1 MIDDINEI
9 RALATKYS
17 VQQLRNLAD
26 LKLLDPIKAVMAGN
40 MINHIQKQNA
50 KPPSTSVAQDLLGIQ
65 QPMPMQG
72 QQQPMPP
79 QQASQQPPQQP
90 PQMAQAPAGIEGL
103 PAGDVGNYAGGG
115 IVAFDDGGYVPKYAG
130 ADGSVTTS
138 SPVGRG
144 LSKFFGG
151 RTYSPDVTQQLK
163 ALDEQYQ
170 ALAARDRQL
179 NGMFGFQQQTPEQ
192 QTESAKVKQQ
202 MQEVFQ
208 QSQSLKNTQADPAAA
223 PAVDQSAAETARL
236 QRQNTILNPI
246 GRDNNIPPPPL
257 PSGERVPAPPVLTA
271 SKPIEPPTL
280 GAFDPNAVKLTGPK
294 MDMPKVEALSTIAK
308 EREAAEAAEGFNKN
322 LTAEQIKRIED
333 KQKKLEDFESRAGG
347 EALMNF
353 GLGLL
358 GAKRGQEWET
368 VGKSGQA
375 ALSAYKSDVKDLRS
389 AKEKLDERSEALRLA
404 DNQAKKTNSAADIAK
419 RDAQV
424 AKYDAA
430 KLAVYTAENELTK
443 TQAQVSASVYGAKAQ
458 AGATVFSAQLS
469 AQTQREVANLN
480 AKVQQWIYSRPPA
493 EIQTI
498 EGIAQRTGKS
508 FEVAMKEFYQG
519 RYGSRNVLTDED
531 VLKMATKNLSD
542 RAIVNPTQQQI
553 QQEAAIIKQAYA
565 GIQNGNVGGGGTLQ
579 PGPNGTQTY
588 VPRQ

>member
-65 QPMPMQG
+65 QQMPMQG
-72 QQQPMPP
+72 QQQQQMPP
-79 QQASQQPPQQP
+79 QEMPQQAPQQP

-115 IVAFDDGGYVPKYAG
+115 IVAFDDGGRVPGYAG

-144 LSKFFGG
+144 LSGFFGG

-179 NGMFGFQQQTPEQ
+179 NGMFGFQQQTPAQ
-192 QTESAKVKQQ
+192 QAEAAKVKQQ

-208 QSQSLKNTQADPAAA
+208 QAQSLKNTRADPAAA

-236 QRQNTILNPI
+236 QRQDTILNPI
-246 GRDNNIPPPPL
+246 GGDNIPPAPL
-257 PSGERVPAPPVLTA
+257 PPPRRDAPPPTLTT
-271 SKPIEPPTL
+271 SKPIEPPTI
-280 GAFDPNAVKLTGPK
+280 GEFKPIKLTGVDRPPAATVSDLK
-294 MDMPKVEALSTIAK
+294 TIK
-308 EREAAEAAEGFNKN
+308 EIREGQENAEGYDRN
-322 LTAEQIKRIED
+322 LTKKQLDRLEE

-347 EALMNF
+347 EALFNF

-358 GAKRGQEWET
+358 GAKEGQEAQRAGES
-368 VGKSGQA
+368 GKASLEKYTTA
-375 ALSAYKSDVKDLRS
+375 RKELRLE
-389 AKEKLDERSEALRLA
+389 KEKLDERGEALRLA
-404 DNQAKKTNSAADIAK
+404 ENQAKKTNSAADVAEFRRQQDK
-419 RDAQV
+419 FDAQRMKFYEV
-424 AKYDAA
+424 ESDLAK
-430 KLAVYTAENELTK
+430 TG
-443 TQAQVSASVYGAKAQ
+443 AQVGATVYGAKSQ
-458 AGATVFSAQLS
+458 AATSMYTAQLS
-469 AQTQREVANLN
+469 AQTQRDVAKLS
-480 AKVQQWIYSRPPA
+480 AETQRWVASRPPA
-493 EIQTI
+493 EILAI
-498 EGIAQRTGKS
+498 EEVARRTGKP
-508 FEVAMKEFYQG
+508 FDQAMKDFYG
-519 RYGSRNVLTDED
+519 SRYGARNVLTDED

-565 GIQNGNVGGGGTLQ
+565 GIQNGTVGGGGSLQ
-579 PGPNGTQTY
+579 QGANGSFNY

>member
-1 MIDDINEI
+1 MINDINEI

-17 VQQLRNLAD
+17 VEQLRNLAD

-79 QQASQQPPQQP
+79 QQAPQQPPQQP

-130 ADGSVTTS
+130 GTDGSVTTS

-208 QSQSLKNTQADPAAA
+208 QSQSLKNTQANPAAA

-236 QRQNTILNPI
+236 QRQDTILNPI
-246 GRDNNIPPPPL
+246 GRDNIPPTVPL
-257 PSGERVPAPPVLTA
+257 APPRRDAPPPALTA

-280 GAFDPNAVKLTGPK
+280 GEFAPIKLTGANRPPAATVSDLK
-294 MDMPKVEALSTIAK
+294 TIK
-308 EREAAEAAEGFNKN
+308 EIREGQEAAEGYDRN
-322 LTAEQIKRIED
+322 LTADQLRRIEG

-347 EALMNF
+347 EALFNF

-358 GAKRGQEWET
+358 GAKEGQEAQRAGES
-368 VGKSGQA
+368 GKASLEKYTTA
-375 ALSAYKSDVKDLRS
+375 RKELRLEKD
-389 AKEKLDERSEALRLA
+389 KLDERAEALRVA
-404 DNQAKKTNSAADIAK
+404 ENQAKKTNSAADVAEFRRQQDK
-419 RDAQV
+419 FDAQQMKFYEV
-424 AKYDAA
+424 ENDLAK
-430 KLAVYTAENELTK
+430 TG
-443 TQAQVSASVYGAKAQ
+443 AQVGASVYGAKAQ

-469 AQTQREVANLN
+469 AQTQREVAKLN
-480 AKVQQWIYSRPPA
+480 AETQRWVASRPPA
-493 EIQTI
+493 EILAI
-498 EGIAQRTGKS
+498 EEVARRTGKP
-508 FEVAMKEFYQG
+508 FDQAMKDF
-519 RYGSRNVLTDED
+519 YGSRYGARNVYTREEAMRD
-531 VLKMATKNLSD
+531 ARKNLENQ
-542 RAIVNPTQQQI
+542 AIVNPTDAQM
-553 QQEAAIIKQAYA
+553 QAEINKLMRIY
-565 GIQNGNVGGGGTLQ
+565 GGDSGGGGTLQ

>member
-508 FEVAMKEFYQG
+508 FEAAMKEFYQG

>member
-65 QPMPMQG
+65 QQMPMQG
-72 QQQPMPP
+72 QQQQQMPP
-79 QQASQQPPQQP
+79 QEMPQQAP

-115 IVAFDDGGYVPKYAG
+115 IVAFAGGGDTDIFGNPRRIA
-130 ADGSVTTS
+130 
-138 SPVGRG
+138 GRG
-144 LSKFFGG
+144 FAP
-151 RTYSPDVTQQLK
+151 PDPEVLRQQL
-163 ALDEQYQ
+163 
-170 ALAARDRQL
+170 
-179 NGMFGFQQQTPEQ
+179 QQIESRINSLPPGRGRASLEQ
-192 QTESAKVKQQ
+192 QRNALRAKLGMEIPNASTVP
-202 MQEVFQ
+202 
-208 QSQSLKNTQADPAAA
+208 TTA

-236 QRQNTILNPI
+236 QRQNDINPFAT
-246 GRDNNIPPPPL
+246 DNNVPPPP
-257 PSGERVPAPPVLTA
+257 PPKRDVPPPVLT
-271 SKPIEPPTL
+271 SGKTIEPPTL

-294 MDMPKVEALSTIAK
+294 MDMPKVEELGAITK
-308 EREAAEAAEGFNKN
+308 EREAAEQAAGYNAN
-322 LTAEQIKRIED
+322 LTKEQLDRLGVKE
-333 KQKKLEDFESRAGG
+333 KKLEDFESRAGG
-347 EALMNF
+347 EALFNF

-358 GAKRGQEWET
+358 GAKQGRELET

-430 KLAVYTAENELTK
+430 KLAVFNAETELTK
-443 TQAQVSASVYGAKAQ
+443 TQAQVSATARGQDAQ
-458 AGATVFSAQLS
+458 FASSMYTAQLS
-469 AQTQREVANLN
+469 AQTQRDIARLSAETQRWVA
-480 AKVQQWIYSRPPA
+480 SRPPA
-493 EIQTI
+493 EILAI
-498 EGIAQRTGKS
+498 EEVARRTGKP
-508 FEVAMKEFYQG
+508 FDQAMKDF
-519 RYGSRNVLTDED
+519 YGSRYGARNAYTRED
-531 VLKMATKNLSD
+531 AMKDARKNLENQG
-542 RAIVNPTQQQI
+542 IINPTDAQMQAEI
-553 QQEAAIIKQAYA
+553 NKQLRIY
-565 GIQNGNVGGGGTLQ
+565 GGGGGGGGGTLQ
-579 PGPNGTQTY
+579 QGANGTFNY
-588 VPRQ
+588 VPTQ

>member
-65 QPMPMQG
+65 QQMPMQG
-72 QQQPMPP
+72 QQQPQMPP
-79 QQASQQPPQQP
+79 QEMPQQAP

-115 IVAFDDGGYVPKYAG
+115 IVAFDDGGRVPGYAG

-144 LSKFFGG
+144 LSRFFGG

-179 NGMFGFQQQTPEQ
+179 NGMFGFQQQTPAQ
-192 QTESAKVKQQ
+192 QAEAAKVKQQ

-208 QSQSLKNTQADPAAA
+208 QSQSLKNTRADPAAA

-236 QRQNTILNPI
+236 QRQDTILNPI
-246 GRDNNIPPPPL
+246 GGDNIPPAPL
-257 PSGERVPAPPVLTA
+257 PPPRRDAPPPTLT
-271 SKPIEPPTL
+271 SGKPITPPTL
-280 GAFDPNAVKLTGPK
+280 GEFAPIKIAGADRPPAATVSDLR
-294 MDMPKVEALSTIAK
+294 TIK
-308 EREAAEAAEGFNKN
+308 KTREEQEEAEGFNKN

-347 EALMNF
+347 EALFNF

-358 GAKRGQEWET
+358 GAKEGEEAQRAGES
-368 VGKSGQA
+368 GKASLEKYTA
-375 ALSAYKSDVKDLRS
+375 ARKDLRLE
-389 AKEKLDERSEALRLA
+389 KEKLDERAEALRLA
-404 DNQAKKTNSAADIAK
+404 ENQARKTNSAADIAELK
-419 RDAQV
+419 RQQDKFDAQ
-424 AKYDAA
+424 KMEFY
-430 KLAVYTAENELTK
+430 KSENDLLK
-443 TQAQVSASVYGAKAQ
+443 TGAQVGAQVRNTDVQ
-458 AGATVFSAQLS
+458 AATSMYTAQLS
-469 AQTQREVANLN
+469 AQTQRDVARLS
-480 AKVQQWIYSRPPA
+480 AETQRWVASRPPA
-493 EIQTI
+493 EILAI
-498 EGIAQRTGKS
+498 EEVARRTGKP
-508 FEVAMKEFYQG
+508 FEQAMKDFYG
-519 RYGSRNVLTDED
+519 ARAGARNMYTREEAMRD
-531 VLKMATKNLSD
+531 ARKNLEAQ
-542 RAIVNPTQQQI
+542 AIVNPT
-553 QQEAAIIKQAYA
+553 EAQMQAEINKLMRIH
-565 GIQNGNVGGGGTLQ
+565 GGDSGGGGTLQ
-579 PGPNGTQTY
+579 QGANGSFNY

>member
-1 MIDDINEI
+1 MINDINEI

-17 VQQLRNLAD
+17 VQQLKNLAD

-79 QQASQQPPQQP
+79 QQQAPQQPPQQP
-90 PQMAQAPAGIEGL
+90 PQMAQAPAGVESL

-115 IVAFDDGGYVPKYAG
+115 IVAFAGGGDTDIFGNPRRIA
-130 ADGSVTTS
+130 
-138 SPVGRG
+138 GRG
-144 LSKFFGG
+144 FAA
-151 RTYSPDVTQQLK
+151 PDPEVLQQQLQQIESQINS
-163 ALDEQYQ
+163 LPPGR
-170 ALAARDRQL
+170 ARAPL
-179 NGMFGFQQQTPEQ
+179 EQ
-192 QTESAKVKQQ
+192 QRNALRAKLGMEIPNASTVPTIPASEMNSYIQANRNLNTALSTTPNTLAESSAP
-202 MQEVFQ
+202 
-208 QSQSLKNTQADPAAA
+208 PA
-223 PAVDQSAAETARL
+223 
-236 QRQNTILNPI
+236 
-246 GRDNNIPPPPL
+246 L
-257 PSGERVPAPPVLTA
+257 PSGERVPAPPALTA

-294 MDMPKVEALSTIAK
+294 LDMPKVEALSTIAK

-322 LTAEQIKRIED
+322 LTAEQIRRIED

-347 EALMNF
+347 EALFNF

-358 GAKRGQEWET
+358 GAKQGREFET

-375 ALSAYKSDVKDLRS
+375 ALSAYKSDVKDLRA

-430 KLAVYTAENELTK
+430 KLAVYTAENKLTE
-443 TQAQVSASVYGAKAQ
+443 TQAQVSAMTRGQDAQ
-458 AGATVFSAQLS
+458 FATSTYATKQA
-469 AQTQREVANLN
+469 AQTAQENQRTQLQVAGIHAASQKAYALAVKEGQLDANI
-480 AKVQQWIYSRPPA
+480 AKIMLDAEKNFMETQASNYIGKPSELAAAAREHAQRALQQYLPNSRPA
-493 EIQTI
+493 AN
-498 EGIAQRTGKS
+498 AQSSLVPSNRPP
-508 FEVAMKEFYQG
+508 
-519 RYGSRNVLTDED
+519 
-531 VLKMATKNLSD
+531 LSQLLPI
-542 RAIVNPTQQQI
+542 R
-553 QQEAAIIKQAYA
+553 
-565 GIQNGNVGGGGTLQ
+565 
-579 PGPNGTQTY
+579 
-588 VPRQ
+588 